1 MKNIKMFYDISK
13 IIIVIISI
21 PFWFV
26 KMIHYVAVLPSYD
39 SNGNFITVKQDH
51 YFSIIDNL
59 RDGGNTYLIYIAFG
73 IIVTSLCLSIV
84 KMFKKD
90 NKVIK
95 IASNITFALFIVSL
109 VITLMSALSTGRG
122 F

>member
-1 MKNIKMFYDISK
+1 MKNIKIFWGISK

-26 KMIHYVAVLPSYD
+26 KMIHYVAVIPSYD
-39 SNGNFITVKQDH
+39 VNGNFIPVKQDH

-59 RDGGNTYLIYIAFG
+59 RDGGNTYLIYVGFG
-73 IIVTSLCLSIV
+73 IIVISLCLSIV
-84 KMFKKD
+84 KMFKKE
-90 NKVIK
+90 NKLIK
-95 IASNITFALFIVSL
+95 VASNITFALFIVSFI
-109 VITLMSALSTGRG
+109 ITLISALSTGRG